1 MKVNNKLCYNFINMS
16 TLKTIVDS
24 KAVHSFLKNHFS
36 TEIFQLEPIKGGETS
51 QAFSFAMKGR
61 AYVIRIHT
69 TIDDFKKEKYAYE
82 HFASSDIPIPRFIG
96 LGKVVDDYFYAITE
110 QAKGVNLDALDL
122 KTREK
127 LVPQLFFILDA
138 IHAVDVSDKSGY
150 GDIENS
156 GNAHFKSWK
165 EFILSINSEDYF
177 HWSTIFQT
185 TIMKQDVFD
194 LLYKKLVDLIQYC
207 PEERA
212 LVHGDFGFSNVISDG
227 ERITGV
233 VDWSLMIYGD
243 PLYDVAWLD
252 LWSEQI
258 PFGKLYKERIPK
270 NNISKH
276 YEERLISYKIHQG
289 IGALE
294 FFAKSGQENSYM
306 WLRQRLMRLAY

>member
-1 MKVNNKLCYNFINMS
+1 MS

-24 KAVHSFLKNHFS
+24 KAVHAFLKNHFS
-36 TEIFQLEPIKGGETS
+36 TEILQLEPIKGGEIS
-51 QAFSFAMKGR
+51 QAFSFVTNNKS
-61 AYVIRIHT
+61 YVIRVHT
-69 TIDDFKKEKYAYE
+69 IINDFKKEKYAYE
-82 HFASSDIPIPRFIG
+82 HFASEKIPIPKFLG
-96 LGKVVDDYFYAITE
+96 LGKIDNNYHYAITK
-110 QAKGVNLDALDL
+110 QAKGDNLDDLDL
-122 KTREK
+122 KTRKK
-127 LVPQLFFILDA
+127 LVPQLFAILDS
-138 IHAVDVSDKSGY
+138 IHAVDVSRKSGY
-150 GDIENS
+150 GDVEDS

-227 ERITGV
+227 QKITGV
-233 VDWSLMIYGD
+233 VDWSLMTYGD

-258 PFGKLYKERIPK
+258 PFGKLYKERISK
-270 NNISKH
+270 NNMPKH
-276 YEERLISYKIHQG
+276 YEERLTCYKIHQG

-294 FFAKSGQENSYM
+294 FFAKSGQDKSYT
-306 WLRQRLMRLAY
+306 WLRDRLQRLLH